1 MINEPISAEDNPHK
15 NERQSAN
22 WDIRNAPKNYLSLV
36 LSQGGSAFFAF
47 ASVWLISKNIGSE
60 GYGGVVA
67 IIAASQV
74 AQILVSW
81 TSIAV
86 VRFGTEEFIET
97 SKIAR
102 AFWMRL
108 FILLPNMLLVWLAA
122 GIWFPPLANWL
133 KLPPDSFGFV
143 MFHFAASALWV
154 HLQFALQG
162 AKLPRVQGF
171 LMMCERF
178 LSFAGIVILIGIGKL
193 TPLYALI
200 CYSVAPVLIILIAVF
215 YLRNFIFARFSV
227 DAQFLKKIVAFSV
240 PLLPFSLIGYF
251 SGSYVDAIFVSKF
264 LSTRDLGIYAV
275 ATQIN
280 GIAMQLPTLA
290 NSLLL
295 PLFITLQKEKG
306 NQKTFNYFR
315 DVLPS
320 LTLAAGI
327 VCVVLSVIGY
337 FSIPIVFGAEFQQ
350 ATSPLWILL
359 MASAISIPIPI
370 GYSALSNSTS
380 TTYIAMFAAIL
391 TAVTNIAANFLLIP
405 QYGMI
410 GCAWATLIA
419 YFVSVLT
426 FAILLRRSAEMPVS
440 WTFWAVLPSICGV
453 LIFTLYQ
460 NPWLSLIVCLITSF
474 LVGYLFRNSIEKA
487 ALFLIKFGKR

>member
-1 MINEPISAEDNPHK
+1 MINEQISAEDKPRK

-47 ASVWLISKNIGSE
+47 ASVWLISKTIGSE

-108 FILLPNMLLVWLAA
+108 FILLPNILLVWLAA

-133 KLPPDSFGFV
+133 KLPPGSFGFV
-143 MFHFAASALWV
+143 LFHFVASAFWI
-154 HLQFALQG
+154 HLQNALQG

-178 LSFAGIVILIGIGKL
+178 LSFAGIVILIALGKL
-193 TPLYALI
+193 TPLFALI
-200 CYSVAPVLIILIAVF
+200 CYSVAPVLMVVIAVF

-227 DAQFLKKIVAFSV
+227 DAQFLKKIIAYSV

-264 LSTRDLGIYAV
+264 LSTSDLGIYSV
-275 ATQIN
+275 ATQMN
-280 GIAMQLPTLA
+280 GIGLQLPTLA
-290 NSLLL
+290 NSLLI
-295 PLFITLQKEKG
+295 PFFITLHKENFLQKLNG
-306 NQKTFNYFR
+306 YFEN
-315 DVLPS
+315 VLPA
-320 LTLAAGI
+320 LTLVWGALCVFGMLAGYIFIPLIFGREFSAA
-327 VCVVLSVIGY
+327 VIP
-337 FSIPIVFGAEFQQ
+337 FSILLSASVAAI
-350 ATSPLWILL
+350 PLLC
-359 MASAISIPIPI
+359 
-370 GYSALSNSTS
+370 GYSALTHANSV
-380 TTYIAMFAAIL
+380 TYIAAIISVVS
-391 TAVTNIAANFLLIP
+391 AVVNIALNYLLIP
-405 QYGMI
+405 QFGME
-410 GCAWATLIA
+410 GCAWATFFSASGSTAGFALLLNLKVKMR
-419 YFVSVLT
+419 VSWVFFAVIPHFCGTALYSYTKNIWLGLLTGLVLT
-426 FAILLRRSAEMPVS
+426 LLVAFIYRRSLFS
-440 WTFWAVLPSICGV
+440 SFQILKSI
-453 LIFTLYQ
+453 
-460 NPWLSLIVCLITSF
+460 
-474 LVGYLFRNSIEKA
+474 
-487 ALFLIKFGKR
+487 GKR